1 MSEPIARI
9 RVPLYQGQLDDVLFA
24 FQKYTDPKR
33 VFAMGSHALLE
44 HMEQGSGTAY
54 TVAGTVTMRI
64 GHWKTRPHTACKV
77 SVVNGYPWLVYD
89 DFELGDR
96 VAFELAELLFT
107 DQVSGIKWTYSTSD
121 ALKCELSIGTDED
134 EEDPFARG
142 LRAIQAI
149 WGVVG
154 MILGD
159 GGGTF

>member
-1 MSEPIARI
+1 M
-9 RVPLYQGQLDDVLFA
+9 
-24 FQKYTDPKR
+24 
-33 VFAMGSHALLE
+33 
-44 HMEQGSGTAY
+44 
-54 TVAGTVTMRI
+54 
-64 GHWKTRPHTACKV
+64 
-77 SVVNGYPWLVYD
+77 VYD

-96 VAFELAELLFT
+96 VAFELAEILFT
-107 DQVSGIKWTYSTSD
+107 DQVAGIKWTYSTSD

-142 LRAIQAI
+142 LRAVQAI